1 MKLLAPSVKHTRL
14 NKTSQYLLKP
24 QSNTDFTE
32 QLMIKP
38 ANHEYQYQLTNKT
51 RKPIQFN
58 YNGHAYT
65 TKIKQ

>member
-1 MKLLAPSVKHTRL
+1 MKLLAPSVKHTHL

-24 QSNTDFTE
+24 QSNTDFTV

-51 RKPIQFN
+51 RKPNPIQLQQSRLH
-58 YNGHAYT
+58 Y
-65 TKIKQ
+65 QD